1 MALLKGIHLSSRHWE
16 DQLDPKSVPVKSR
29 YLFNEVS
36 VDFFRSILIRV
47 VPRYINL
54 VPLWDEVFFVFKKTK
69 EEFIMQERLEELQ
82 KEALQ
87 KIEAAV
93 DLKELNDIRVA

>member
-36 VDFFRSILIRV
+36 VDFL
-47 VPRYINL
+47 
-54 VPLWDEVFFVFKKTK
+54 
-69 EEFIMQERLEELQ
+69 
-82 KEALQ
+82 
-87 KIEAAV
+87 
-93 DLKELNDIRVA
+93 DLY